1 MSLNPGLLRRVD
13 SFKRE
18 CKCKCIAF
26 QCFLCMIYSGFS
38 ILDGDNLFI
47 SNLSNGIDLYS
58 LRTMQR
64 LRHYESVV
72 TVNVP
77 YQVALA
83 RQALDR
89 VVLGD
94 AKGMLQVYDRATGEL
109 VHRLQ
114 HKTKGR
120 VQVLDVSVLKTTYTL
135 LTKIFLGSEYA
146 RGRVYCCCVICS
158 GPECSNSTLE
168 FERVLSGSQG

>member
-1 MSLNPGLLRRVD
+1 
-13 SFKRE
+13 
-18 CKCKCIAF
+18 
-26 QCFLCMIYSGFS
+26 MIYSGFS

-94 AKGMLQVYDRATGEL
+94 AKGILQVYDRATGEL
-109 VHRLQ
+109 VHRLE

-120 VQVLDVSVLKTTYTL
+120 VQVLDVSVLKTAYTL

-158 GPECSNSTLE
+158 GPECSHSTLE

>member
-1 MSLNPGLLRRVD
+1 MSN
-13 SFKRE
+13 
-18 CKCKCIAF
+18 
-26 QCFLCMIYSGFS
+26 SGFS

-72 TVNVP
+72 AVNVP
-77 YQVALA
+77 LQIALA

-94 AKGMLQVYDRATGEL
+94 TRGILQVYDRATGEL
-109 VHRLQ
+109 VHRLE

-120 VQVLDVSVLKTTYTL
+120 VQVVDVSLLEILVVYML
-135 LTKIFLGSEYA
+135 LTKIFLGWEY
-146 RGRVYCCCVICS
+146 
-158 GPECSNSTLE
+158 T
-168 FERVLSGSQG
+168 

>member
-1 MSLNPGLLRRVD
+1 MSLNLGLLRRVV

-18 CKCKCIAF
+18 CKCICLGFHQI
-26 QCFLCMIYSGFS
+26 LSMIYSGFS
-38 ILDGDNLFI
+38 ILDGDNIFI

-64 LRHYESVV
+64 LRHYESAV

-77 YQVALA
+77 LQIALA

-94 AKGMLQVYDRATGEL
+94 ASGILQVYDRATGEL
-109 VHRLQ
+109 VQRLE
-114 HKTKGR
+114 HITKGR
-120 VQVLDVSVLKTTYTL
+120 VQVVDVSLIKIVYT
-135 LTKIFLGSEYA
+135 IFTD
-146 RGRVYCCCVICS
+146 RK
-158 GPECSNSTLE
+158 
-168 FERVLSGSQG
+168 

>member
-1 MSLNPGLLRRVD
+1 MI
-13 SFKRE
+13 
-18 CKCKCIAF
+18 CIFF
-26 QCFLCMIYSGFS
+26 QHFLSIIYSGFS

-77 YQVALA
+77 FQVALA

-94 AKGMLQVYDRATGEL
+94 ARGILRVYDRGTGEL
-109 VHRLQ
+109 VHHLEHQ
-114 HKTKGR
+114 VKGR
-120 VQVLDVSVLKTTYTL
+120 VQVIDVSLLKNRLYTL
-135 LTKIFLGSEYA
+135 DKDT
-146 RGRVYCCCVICS
+146 
-158 GPECSNSTLE
+158 
-168 FERVLSGSQG
+168 

>member
-1 MSLNPGLLRRVD
+1 
-13 SFKRE
+13 
-18 CKCKCIAF
+18 
-26 QCFLCMIYSGFS
+26 MIYSGFS

-72 TVNVP
+72 TVNIP
-77 YQVALA
+77 FQIALA

-94 AKGMLQVYDRATGEL
+94 AKGILQVYDRATGEL
-109 VHRLQ
+109 VQ
-114 HKTKGR
+114 HLEHNTKGR
-120 VQVLDVSVLKTTYTL
+120 VQVVDVSLLKIVLYTFD
-135 LTKIFLGSEYA
+135 KDI
-146 RGRVYCCCVICS
+146 
-158 GPECSNSTLE
+158 P
-168 FERVLSGSQG
+168 

>member
-1 MSLNPGLLRRVD
+1 
-13 SFKRE
+13 
-18 CKCKCIAF
+18 
-26 QCFLCMIYSGFS
+26 MIYSGFS

-77 YQVALA
+77 FQIALA

-94 AKGMLQVYDRATGEL
+94 AKGILQVYDRATGEL
-109 VHRLQ
+109 VHHLE

-120 VQVLDVSVLKTTYTL
+120 VQIVDVSRFTIVYTL
-135 LTKIFLGSEYA
+135 LTYIFLGWEHA
-146 RGRVYCCCVICS
+146 RCRVYCCCVIGSGSDCS
-158 GPECSNSTLE
+158 YTSLV
-168 FERVLSGSQG
+168 FKRVLSG